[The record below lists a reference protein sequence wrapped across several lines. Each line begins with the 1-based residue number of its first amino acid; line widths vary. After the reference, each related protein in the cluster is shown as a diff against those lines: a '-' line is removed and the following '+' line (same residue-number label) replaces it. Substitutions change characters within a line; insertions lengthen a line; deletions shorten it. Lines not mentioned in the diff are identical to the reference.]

1 MEQTLLEMKGICKS
15 FSGVEV
21 LHSVDLV
28 VQRGKVTALVG
39 ENGAGKSTLMK
50 ILMGEHKPDQGIIIL
65 DGKEVHFS
73 NPHHALTSGISMM
86 FQELSP
92 FPNMTVAQN
101 IYVGREPHRIHL
113 VDMYRQRQMAKEL
126 LQKLD
131 IHLDVDRMVRDL
143 TVSEVQMLE
152 IAKAVSYQS
161 KIVVMDEPTSS
172 LTSTEVATLFHTI
185 HRLKSQGVAV
195 IYISHKLDELF
206 EIADEICVLR
216 DGTMI
221 SSRPIDQVDRQQM
234 ISEMVGRTLNQMY
247 PTVEKEIG
255 EEILRTEHLERKG
268 VFHDVSFSVHRG
280 EILGFAGMVGA
291 GRTEIIS
298 SIFGLDRYTKG
309 SLWFN
314 GKEITIRNPR
324 DAIRHHFALIP
335 EDRAGCGLNL
345 KASVKT
351 NICMAILSKISC
363 RGFSNRRKEEKIADQ
378 MIQQVCIKTTSR
390 NQQVAALSGGNQQK
404 VVVGKWLLT
413 VPDVVFM
420 DEPTRGIDVGAKY
433 EIYELMQ
440 SLAKEG
446 KAVVMISSEMPE
458 LLGVCDRILVLK
470 EGRILGEVNAK
481 KTTQEEIMAMIVNGQ
496 TNE

>member
-1 MEQTLLEMKGICKS
+1 MEQALLKMKGICKS

-21 LHSVDLV
+21 LHSVDLT

-50 ILMGEHKPDQGIIIL
+50 ILMGEHTPDRGSIFL
-65 DGKEVHFS
+65 EGSEVHFA
-73 NPHHALTSGISMM
+73 NPHQALTSGISMM

-101 IYVGREPHRIHL
+101 IYVGREPHHMHF
-113 VDMYRQRQMAKEL
+113 VDMRRQRQMATEL
-126 LQKLD
+126 LQRLE
-131 IHLDVDRMVRDL
+131 IHLDIDKVVREL
-143 TVSEVQMLE
+143 TVSEIQLLE
-152 IAKAVSYQS
+152 IAKAVSYHS

-172 LTSTEVATLFHTI
+172 LTSTEVTILFNTI
-185 HRLKSQGVAV
+185 RRLKKQGVAV

-206 EIADEICVLR
+206 EIADEVCVLR

-221 SSRPIDQVDRQQM
+221 SCRPIDQVDRQQM
-234 ISEMVGRTLNQMY
+234 ISEMVGRTLSQMY

-255 EEILRTEHLERKG
+255 EEILRVEHLERKG
-268 VFHDVSFSVHRG
+268 VFHDACFSVHRG
-280 EILGFAGMVGA
+280 EILGFAGIVGA
-291 GRTEIIS
+291 GRTELIS
-298 SIFGLDRYTKG
+298 SIFGLDRYTQG
-309 SLWFN
+309 SLWLN
-314 GKEITIRNPR
+314 GEQIVIRNPR

-351 NICMAILSKISC
+351 NVCMAILSKIS
-363 RGFSNRRKEEKIADQ
+363 RHGFSNRRAEEKIADQ
-378 MIQQVCIKTTSR
+378 MIQQVSIKTTSR
-390 NQQVAALSGGNQQK
+390 NQSVASLSGGNQQK
-404 VVVGKWLLT
+404 VVVGKWLVTL
-413 VPDVVFM
+413 PDIVFM

-470 EGRILGEVNAK
+470 EGRILGDVIAK
-481 KTTQEEIMAMIVNGQ
+481 ETTQEEIMSMIVNG
-496 TNE
+496 